1 MSIMAYPVNNIL
13 KSIPSTNNVSELISK
28 GVEARNN
35 FLSLFQSDGKE
46 VGDIV
51 QGFEVIADEGLGTKK
66 DTLSPIVG
74 KLTEN
79 GSINLKSASSR
90 KSDISTITGQSV
102 VDGFLHST
110 VSSVNTIG
118 INNTLS
124 SLTSDTIGINKII
137 KSIAGDNVLNSILD
151 AVSPEGIAKDFV
163 TEFTNISETSGNL
176 TSVISSA
183 FSDVEIFDTVTGN
196 TKIKEVLQRR
206 FSNRFISSEKD
217 TNNITVNS
225 TGTFNG
231 ASTPDDYQFTYV
243 NTIEELMLEFRNS
256 TRDFSQ
262 IIVEFTGEYVDD
274 NFDAKDFQTLY
285 SNTNGFDGIPYHY
298 IVRKDGRIQRGRPL
312 DIETVYVGG
321 DISYSKSIVIAIP
334 GGYDVPEGT
343 ERAKKSVNSSTTSS
357 WYWFNTLLDVAYTM
371 FPGIQVYAS
380 TELSNTGWSADAYI
394 ESLFGKRNNKQPS
407 SSAVTR
413 SILVST
419 EPE

>member
-1 MSIMAYPVNNIL
+1 MSLNSTLRTLKNKVNLPELAN
-13 KSIPSTNNVSELISK
+13 KAAQSVS
-28 GVEARNN
+28 N
-35 FLSLFQSDGKE
+35 FFSLFQSDGKE

-66 DTLSPIVG
+66 ETLSPIVG
-74 KLTEN
+74 RLSEN
-79 GSINLKSASSR
+79 AGISLKSASSR

-102 VDGFLHST
+102 VDGFLY
-110 VSSVNTIG
+110 SSVSNVNAIG

-124 SLTSDTIGINKII
+124 ALSSNASGISKIVS
-137 KSIAGDNVLNSILD
+137 SIAGGNVTDIILNNTS
-151 AVSPEGIAKDFV
+151 AEGIAKEFV
-163 TEFTNISETSGNL
+163 KEFSNISDASGDLVSIIQSELNTDVVSSLTGDTNIKSILQNKLG
-176 TSVISSA
+176 
-183 FSDVEIFDTVTGN
+183 
-196 TKIKEVLQRR
+196 TKFK
-206 FSNRFISSEKD
+206 SSELSE
-217 TNNITVNS
+217 NNIIVNS
-225 TGTFNG
+225 TGTFSG
-231 ASTPDDYQFTYV
+231 ASTPNDYQFTFV
-243 NTIEELMLEFRNS
+243 NTVEELMLEFRNS

-298 IVRKDGRIQRGRPL
+298 IVRKDGKIQRGRPL
-312 DIETVYVGG
+312 DIETVYSGG
-321 DISYSKSIVIAIP
+321 NITYSKSVVVAIP
-334 GGYDVPEGT
+334 GGYEVPEGT
-343 ERAKKSVNSSTTSS
+343 DRAKTSVNSSTTSS

-407 SSAVTR
+407 TSQISR
-413 SILVST
+413 SVLVST

>member
-1 MSIMAYPVNNIL
+1 MSLNSTLRTLKNKVNLPELAN
-13 KSIPSTNNVSELISK
+13 KAAQSVS
-28 GVEARNN
+28 N
-35 FLSLFQSDGKE
+35 FFSLFQSDGKE

-66 DTLSPIVG
+66 ETLSPIVG
-74 KLTEN
+74 RLSEN
-79 GSINLKSASSR
+79 AGISLKSASSR

-102 VDGFLHST
+102 VDGFLY
-110 VSSVNTIG
+110 SSVSNVNAIG

-124 SLTSDTIGINKII
+124 SLSSNASGISKII
-137 KSIAGDNVLNSILD
+137 SSIAGGDVSEVLLNNS
-151 AVSPEGIAKDFV
+151 STEGIAKEFV
-163 TEFTNISETSGNL
+163 KEFSNISDASGDLVSIIQSELNTDVVSSLTGDTNIKSILQNKLG
-176 TSVISSA
+176 
-183 FSDVEIFDTVTGN
+183 
-196 TKIKEVLQRR
+196 TKFK
-206 FSNRFISSEKD
+206 SSELSE
-217 TNNITVNS
+217 NNIIVNS
-225 TGTFNG
+225 TGTFSG
-231 ASTPDDYQFTYV
+231 ASTPNDYQFTFV
-243 NTIEELMLEFRNS
+243 NTVEELMLEFRNS

-298 IVRKDGRIQRGRPL
+298 IVRKDGKIQRGRPL
-312 DIETVYVGG
+312 DIETVYSGG
-321 DISYSKSIVIAIP
+321 NITYSKSVVVAIP
-334 GGYDVPEGT
+334 GGYEVPEGT
-343 ERAKKSVNSSTTSS
+343 DRAKTSVNSSTTSS

-407 SSAVTR
+407 TSQISR
-413 SILVST
+413 SVLVST

>member
-1 MSIMAYPVNNIL
+1 MSIMSLNSTLRTIANKVNLPELANKATQSIL
-13 KSIPSTNNVSELISK
+13 
-28 GVEARNN
+28 N
-35 FLSLFQSDGKE
+35 FRSLFQSDGKE

-51 QGFEVIADEGLGTKK
+51 EGFEIIADEGLGTKK
-66 DTLSPIVG
+66 ETLVPIVG
-74 KLTEN
+74 RLTEN
-79 GSINLKSASSR
+79 AGISLKSTSSR
-90 KSDISTITGQSV
+90 KSDISTITGQTV
-102 VDGFLHST
+102 VDGFLHS
-110 VSSVNTIG
+110 SISNVNTLG

-124 SLTSDTIGINKII
+124 ALSSDASGINKLI
-137 KSIAGDNVLNSILD
+137 SNLAGGNISDIILD
-151 AVSPEGIAKDFV
+151 NTSAEGIAKEFV
-163 TEFTNISETSGNL
+163 KEFSNISDASGDLISLIQSELGTNVVSSVTGDTNIKS
-176 TSVISSA
+176 I
-183 FSDVEIFDTVTGN
+183 
-196 TKIKEVLQRR
+196 LQNKLGTQ
-206 FSNRFISSEKD
+206 FKSSELSN
-217 TNNITVNS
+217 NNIIVNS
-225 TGTFNG
+225 SGTFSG

-243 NTIEELMLEFRNS
+243 NTVEELMLEFRNS

-262 IIVEFTGEYVDD
+262 IIVEYTGEYVDD

-285 SNTNGFDGIPYHY
+285 SNTSEWDGIPYHY
-298 IVRKDGRIQRGRPL
+298 LVRKDGRIQRGRPL

-321 DISYSKSIVIAIP
+321 DINYSKSIVVAIP

-394 ESLFGKRNNKQPS
+394 ESLFGKRNNIQPS

-413 SILVST
+413 STLVST

>member
-1 MSIMAYPVNNIL
+1 MSIMSLNSTLRTLKNKVNLPELAN
-13 KSIPSTNNVSELISK
+13 KAAQSVS
-28 GVEARNN
+28 N
-35 FLSLFQSDGKE
+35 FFSLFQSDGKE

-66 DTLSPIVG
+66 ETLSPIVG
-74 KLTEN
+74 RLSEN
-79 GSINLKSASSR
+79 AGISLKSASSR

-102 VDGFLHST
+102 VDGFLY
-110 VSSVNTIG
+110 SSVSNVNAIG

-124 SLTSDTIGINKII
+124 SLSSNASGISKII
-137 KSIAGDNVLNSILD
+137 SSIAGGDVSEVLLNNS
-151 AVSPEGIAKDFV
+151 STEGIAKEFV
-163 TEFTNISETSGNL
+163 KEFSNISDASGDLVSIIQSELNTDVVSSLTGDTNIKSILQNKLG
-176 TSVISSA
+176 
-183 FSDVEIFDTVTGN
+183 
-196 TKIKEVLQRR
+196 TKFK
-206 FSNRFISSEKD
+206 SSELSE
-217 TNNITVNS
+217 NNIIVNS
-225 TGTFNG
+225 TGTFSG
-231 ASTPDDYQFTYV
+231 ASTPNDYQFTFV
-243 NTIEELMLEFRNS
+243 NTVEELMLEFRNS

-298 IVRKDGRIQRGRPL
+298 IVRKDGKIQRGRPL
-312 DIETVYVGG
+312 DIETVYSGG
-321 DISYSKSIVIAIP
+321 NITYSKSVVVAIP
-334 GGYDVPEGT
+334 GGYEVPEGT
-343 ERAKKSVNSSTTSS
+343 DRAKTSVNSSTTSS

-407 SSAVTR
+407 TSQISR
-413 SILVST
+413 SVLVST